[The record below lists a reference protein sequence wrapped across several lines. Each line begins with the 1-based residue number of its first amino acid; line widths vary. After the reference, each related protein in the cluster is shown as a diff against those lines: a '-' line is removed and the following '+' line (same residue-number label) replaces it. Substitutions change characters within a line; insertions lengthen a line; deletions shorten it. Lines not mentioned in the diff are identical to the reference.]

1 MIKSLRA
8 ASAVVFLAMSVS
20 SGQAAP
26 LALSASGS
34 DAASIQAAVDAFR
47 ASLGVLN
54 ANVAGSFGSGRR
66 EINWDGVPN
75 ALAAPADL
83 PGDFFNTVSPRGVE
97 FTTPGT
103 GFQVSGNAGVAT
115 VEFGNLDPSYP
126 GLFASFSAQRLFT
139 AIGSNIVDV
148 HFYVPGSDMAALTDG
163 FGAVFT
169 DVDLAAT
176 TSIEFFDHFD
186 VLLGTFFAPIEA
198 GDETFSFLGVQFS
211 EGPVI
216 ARARITS
223 GNQVLAEGNTATDLV
238 VMDDFIYGEPSPVP
252 EPAAGAQV
260 AVALL
265 TAWGLRRLSPWLR

>member
-20 SGQAAP
+20 SGQAAT
-26 LALSASGS
+26 LVLSASGS
-34 DAASIQAAVDAFR
+34 NAASIQAAVDDFR

-54 ANVAGSFGSGRR
+54 SNLAGSFGSGRR

-103 GFQVSGNAGVAT
+103 GFQVSGNAGVVA

-126 GLFASFSAQRLFT
+126 GLFASFTAQRLFT
-139 AIGSNIVDV
+139 ALGSNIVDV
-148 HFYVPGSDMAALTDG
+148 HFYVPGSDMPALTDG

-176 TSIEFFDHFD
+176 TSIEFFDRFE
-186 VLLGTFFAPIEA
+186 VSLGTFFALVGT

-223 GNQVLAEGNTATDLV
+223 GDQVLAAGNTATDLV

-252 EPAAGAQV
+252 EPAAGAQMVV
-260 AVALL
+260 AVLIV
-265 TAWGLRRLSPWLR
+265 WGLRRRSGD

>member
-75 ALAAPADL
+75 VLAAPADL